1 MEYKITTYKEL
12 EWYII
17 NETEKEKLLLLRD
30 SLTNEQI
37 AKYFLEKAMVDFK
50 YCVKFNDKQS
60 PWWDESYIRKILNT
74 RFLSDLDK
82 NDLYQ
87 MKTTL
92 ELNGERKI
100 IEDYVRL
107 LTYEEAKNLP
117 LEIRKTKRKY
127 GYWTMSPCYFNGN
140 YAVVFYVYGSSPK
153 AYGYLSYNNVDTS
166 YAIRPLISLKP
177 DNLRESII
185 TITQASPLITNQL
198 SREEII
204 KRLKRAK
211 NI

>member
-60 PWWDESYIRKILNT
+60 PWWDESYIQKVLNT
-74 RFLSDLDK
+74 RFLSDLDI
-82 NDLYQ
+82 NDLNQ
-87 MKTTL
+87 MKTIL
-92 ELNGERKI
+92 ELNGERRI
-100 IEDYVRL
+100 VEDYVRL
-107 LTYEEAKNLP
+107 LTYEDAKDLP
-117 LEIRKTKRKY
+117 LEIIKTKRLW
-127 GYWTMSPCYFNGN
+127 GYWTMSPSYLNSNNAYVFVVGGSTRPGGLSYYRVDNM
-140 YAVVFYVYGSSPK
+140 YAV
-153 AYGYLSYNNVDTS
+153 
-166 YAIRPLISLKP
+166 RPVISLKSN
-177 DNLRESII
+177 NLKSTNTEV
-185 TITQASPLITNQL
+185 SPLITNPQ

-204 KRLKRAK
+204 RRLKKAK

>member
-1 MEYKITTYKEL
+1 MEYKLTTYKEL

-17 NETEKEKLLLLRD
+17 NETEKESLLLLRD

-37 AKYFLEKAMVDFK
+37 AKYFLEKKMVDFE
-50 YCVKFNDKQS
+50 YCVQFNDKQS
-60 PWWDESYIRKILNT
+60 PWWDESYIQRVLNT

-82 NDLYQ
+82 NDLNQ

-92 ELNGERKI
+92 ELNRETREV
-100 IEDYVRL
+100 EDYVRL

-117 LEIRKTKRKY
+117 KEVLKTERKY
-127 GYWTMSPCYFNGN
+127 DYWTMSPYNFNGSLAGVSTVTSSSCSSQLN
-140 YAVVFYVYGSSPK
+140 WNCVNIMFAV
-153 AYGYLSYNNVDTS
+153 
-166 YAIRPLISLKP
+166 RPVISLKP

-185 TITQASPLITNQL
+185 TNTQLSPLITNPQ

-204 KRLKRAK
+204 RRLKKAK

>member
-60 PWWDESYIRKILNT
+60 PWWDESYIQKVLNT
-74 RFLSDLDK
+74 RFLNYLDK
-82 NDLYQ
+82 NDLNQ

-107 LTYEEAKNLP
+107 LTYEEAKDLP
-117 LEIRKTKRKY
+117 LEIRKTERDW
-127 GYWTMSPCYFNGN
+127 GYWTMSPSYFSRSGSAYVFGVSASNPGRLGWSN
-140 YAVVFYVYGSSPK
+140 VNNTNAV
-153 AYGYLSYNNVDTS
+153 
-166 YAIRPLISLKP
+166 RPVISLKSN
-177 DNLRESII
+177 NLIS
-185 TITQASPLITNQL
+185 TNTQASPLITNQL